1 MGNTNL
7 LNLNDL
13 ELFKEDDK
21 LYLLIDG
28 VKWFF
33 ADEILKD
40 IPEPQ
45 RRVYI
50 NTQINCY
57 NKLIVKHN
65 DGYSILISHEKQSK
79 IKYLNAN
86 YFRPYEMIINKNKK
100 SHSPKDI
107 KNLYVLESEDHVV
120 KIGITSNL
128 YTRKKTLQSVT
139 GRKFINEYMTELC
152 YNAHEIESEIKKE
165 LKKYNISGEWFNI
178 EFSKMVKIV
187 QQKFNSK
194 AILL

>member
-1 MGNTNL
+1 MNENTNL
-7 LNLNDL
+7 LNLKDF
-13 ELFKEDDK
+13 ELFKKDDE

-33 ADEILKD
+33 SDELLKD

-45 RRVYI
+45 RRTYI
-50 NTQINCY
+50 NTQIDCY
-57 NKLIVKHN
+57 HKLIIRDN
-65 DGYSILISHEKQSK
+65 DGYSILISRNKQDE
-79 IKYLNAN
+79 IKHLNTN
-86 YFRPYEMIINKNKK
+86 YSYPNQTNKNKK
-100 SHSPKDI
+100 FHSPKDI
-107 KNLYVLESEDHVV
+107 KNLYVLESEDHIV

-128 YTRKKTLQSVT
+128 YSRKKTLQSAS

-152 YNAHEIESEIKKE
+152 YNAYDIETEIKKE
-165 LKKYNISGEWFNI
+165 YKKYNISGEWFNI

-187 QQKFNSK
+187 QQKFKNK

>member
-33 ADEILKD
+33 TDEILKD

-45 RRVYI
+45 RRAYI

-65 DGYSILISHEKQSK
+65 DGYSILISHNKQDK
-79 IKYLNAN
+79 IKFLNIN
-86 YFRPYEMIINKNKK
+86 CLSPHGMIINKNKK
-100 SHSPKDI
+100 FHSPKDI

-128 YTRKKTLQSVT
+128 YTRKKTL
-139 GRKFINEYMTELC
+139 
-152 YNAHEIESEIKKE
+152 
-165 LKKYNISGEWFNI
+165 
-178 EFSKMVKIV
+178 
-187 QQKFNSK
+187 
-194 AILL
+194 

>member
-1 MGNTNL
+1 MDNTNL
-7 LNLNDL
+7 LNLNDF
-13 ELFKEDDK
+13 ELFKEGDE

-45 RRVYI
+45 RRAYI

-57 NKLIVKHN
+57 NKLIVKYN
-65 DGYSILISHEKQSK
+65 DGYSILISHNKQNE
-79 IKYLNAN
+79 IKFLNSN
-86 YFRPYEMIINKNKK
+86 HLCSCEMIINKNKK

-107 KNLYVLESEDHVV
+107 KNLYVLESEDHVI

-128 YTRKKTLQSVT
+128 YTRKKSLQSVA

-152 YNAHEIESEIKKE
+152 YNAYEIESEIKKE